1 MGIKRSWLVVA
12 GFLGLGPSLFAQTNV
27 SYSDIVGY
35 TSFIA
40 KGRSNAVGAA
50 QYFSFV
56 PAQLRKD
63 PVFNGI
69 ANASGTT
76 VNLPGASL
84 TSGGLSP
91 SAGYP
96 THYLIIT
103 SGPNSGVL
111 SDIVSNTANTVTT
124 TDNLT
129 SSLTAS
135 NTTVAIVPHT
145 KVTDILGTSG
155 SQKIQGGSTIASA
168 DSVFLV
174 GSDGTLKSY
183 YYKTGVGAG
192 LKSSSNADATG
203 LVVYPGE
210 SLLIGRRALAD
221 SGQLLITG
229 SVPNHDVKTSF
240 SQGFTTAAS
249 GVPTSLVL
257 SNLTSIVQ
265 GGSALSSADLLYTVD
280 PGTGQL
286 RTFYLKTG
294 VGSGWKT
301 SSNANADAS
310 TDVSGGFI
318 LLRRSSTPVWL
329 NQARTW

>member
-1 MGIKRSWLVVA
+1 MGSKRLWLVVSA
-12 GFLGLGPSLFAQTNV
+12 LLGLGSSPLLAQTNV
-27 SYSDIVGY
+27 SYSDVVGY
-35 TSFIA
+35 TSFVA

-63 PVFNGI
+63 PLFNGV
-69 ANASGTT
+69 ATASGTSI
-76 VNLPGASL
+76 NLTGASL
-84 TSGGLSP
+84 TSGALIP

-103 SGPNSGVL
+103 SGANSGVL
-111 SDIVSNTANTVTT
+111 SDIVSNTTTSVTT
-124 TDNLT
+124 SDNLA
-129 SSLTAS
+129 SSISS

-145 KVTDILGTSG
+145 KITDILGVSG

-168 DSVFLV
+168 DSIFVV

-210 SLLIGRRALAD
+210 SLLIGRRASAD
-221 SGQLLITG
+221 SGQLILTG

-240 SQGFTTAAS
+240 AQGFTTAAS
-249 GVPTSLVL
+249 GVPVTLNL
-257 SNLTSIVQ
+257 SNLTSVVQ
-265 GGSALSSADLLYTVD
+265 GGSALNNADLLYTVD
-280 PGTGQL
+280 PSTGQL
-286 RTFYLKTG
+286 RTFYFKTG

-310 TDVSGGFI
+310 TDISSGFL
-318 LLRRSSTPVWL
+318 LLRRSATPTWL
-329 NQARTW
+329 NQAKTW